1 MWITVDLASPNFTGR
16 TTKNA
21 VKALSEIAGKRISF
35 DGALMVHAACASVI
49 YRPGGSRVLLTISAL
64 SVAVGALRVPAADQ
78 RGLQGRVLF
87 HLAPACYRPD
97 AVPWLRLQ
105 ALKGVD
111 SIRAVIFHH
120 TFDPEHGGS
129 EEEITDAT
137 KLSSTIFG
145 LGRQAISL
153 ADGTSLSACGWGLAL
168 DLVAAAGRVG
178 SRSSGK
184 SDGIR
189 VHVRCRRSG
198 QMFES
203 GIGQQVKG
211 QVANHLHSKLGW
223 MRTSDREQADL
234 EVHIVLYDGGVLVE
248 VPLLVSPRKGKAERG
263 LKSAESWAMAKTLDI
278 QPGHLVVDPMAGSA
292 VSLCLTISCFDRPF
306 RAIFHFH
313 FLARV

>member
-1 MWITVDLASPNFTGR
+1 MLLSNASSTGV
-16 TTKNA
+16 A
-21 VKALSEIAGKRISF
+21 
-35 DGALMVHAACASVI
+35 
-49 YRPGGSRVLLTISAL
+49 RVLLTISVL

-87 HLAPACYRPD
+87 HVAPARYRPD

-111 SIRAVIFHH
+111 SIRAVILHH

-178 SRSSGK
+178 SRCTWK
-184 SDGIR
+184 SEAIR

-211 QVANHLHSKLGW
+211 LVANHLHSELGW

-292 VSLCLTISCFDRPF
+292 VSLCLTISSFYRPF
-306 RAIFHFH
+306 RAILIFISSH
-313 FLARV
+313 ARVVCCRLTYVQSNARVVM